1 MQHHFCITL
10 SFLLTIFLILFKI
23 ETMYAT
29 EKYVRFEIKEI
40 HQQVR
45 ELANDLGGDIR
56 YLQQEIHDL
65 GERIQLMEHNLEEIA
80 NDLRERN
87 GT

>member
-29 EKYVRFEIKEI
+29 EKYVRFELKEI
-40 HQQVR
+40 HQHVR

>member
-1 MQHHFCITL
+1 LHH
-10 SFLLTIFLILFKI
+10 I
-23 ETMYAT
+23 EFFVDNTFNFFYDEIMYAT
-29 EKYVRFEIKEI
+29 EKYVRFELKEI

-65 GERIQLMEHNLEEIA
+65 SERLQLMETNLEEIV
-80 NDLRERN
+80 NELREQN
-87 GT
+87 GA